1 MLTMSPSHPLRGA
14 SRVVTNVGED
24 AVDAERA
31 GTRVRKVDGEVVWAC
46 RPDAGGKQANRLAPV
61 ADDGD
66 TKAESHQ
73 GEHV

>member
-1 MLTMSPSHPLRGA
+1 M
-14 SRVVTNVGED
+14 
-24 AVDAERA
+24 DAERA
-31 GTRVRKVDGEVVWAC
+31 ETCVRKADGEVVWAC
-46 RPDAGGKQANRLAPV
+46 RPDVGGKYANRLTPV

>member
-1 MLTMSPSHPLRGA
+1 MR
-14 SRVVTNVGED
+14 NVRNAGRD

-31 GTRVRKVDGEVVWAC
+31 ETCAYEADGEVVWAC
-46 RPDAGGKQANRLAPV
+46 RPDAGGKYANRLTPV
-61 ADDGD
+61 ADDGG

>member
-1 MLTMSPSHPLRGA
+1 M
-14 SRVVTNVGED
+14 GED
-24 AVDAERA
+24 AVDAGCAETCA
-31 GTRVRKVDGEVVWAC
+31 HKADGEVVWAC
-46 RPDAGGKQANRLAPV
+46 RPDAGGKYANRLTPV